1 MDTKTIIKD
10 ARDPNSKDNTFRLL
24 WAKYQRTAAHIK
36 DRNILCVPMKTLE
49 ANMNLLSKALKTLRE
64 CQAEEREKVALEV
77 KELVERSEA
86 TMEQLLKL

>member
-1 MDTKTIIKD
+1 MNTQTIIKD

-24 WAKYQRTAAHIK
+24 WAMYQRTEAHIK

-49 ANMNLLSKALKTLRE
+49 ANLNLLSAGLKELRT
-64 CQAEEREKVALEV
+64 CPAEKREEVALEV
-77 KELVERSEA
+77 LQLTEQSQA

>member
-1 MDTKTIIKD
+1 MIDRIIRD

-24 WAKYQRTAAHIK
+24 WTKYLQTAAHVT

-49 ANMNLLSKALKTLRE
+49 ANMRLLTEQLKTLRQ
-64 CQAEEREKVALEV
+64 CSPEERERAALEV
-77 KELVERSEA
+77 LDLVQRSEA